1 MDDSLHR
8 LYLAILAARSRDPGA
23 SRTAKLLRGG
33 MEKIARK
40 LAEEAVEVGIDAV
53 LMRRQRVILESA
65 DLLYNLSV
73 LWAASGV
80 TPGDVTQELER
91 RETLY
96 GIAEKLPKPAKAR
109 NRRAGVRVAAG

>member
-8 LYLAILAARSRDPGA
+8 LYLSILAARNRDPEV

-33 MEKIARK
+33 IEKIAKK

-53 LMRRQRVILESA
+53 LMRRHRVILESA

-80 TPGDVTQELER
+80 TPGDVAREIER
-91 RETLY
+91 RETLF
-96 GIAEKLPKPAKAR
+96 GIAEKLPKPEKPAKKTR
-109 NRRAGVRVAAG
+109 LRAAS